1 MELVLAAALGIA
13 AGIVLGILVA
23 RRGAVDSRVAQ
34 AKAEE
39 RARLADVALTKAET
53 ELTEERAKR
62 GAAERDREAALSR
75 ANEEGKRVEELK
87 SAREEM
93 KNQFAALSQD
103 ALTKAYADFLERAT
117 QTFGVSTKEA
127 KSQLEVL
134 VAPLKE
140 NLGKLDLATKEL
152 EQKREGAYAALRQQL
167 TSLGEQAQNLQKETT
182 ALSTSL
188 RGSSQRRG
196 TWGESQLRNVVE
208 LAGMVKH
215 CDFAEQETVEGSR
228 PDVVVKLP
236 GGRQIAI
243 DAKAPLTAFL
253 EAGDAT
259 DDAKRKEA
267 LKQYANDVRGHVKR
281 LSSREYHDKLG
292 SSTDFVVMFLP
303 GDSFLAAAFEQDR
316 EIFDSAIRNKVLIA
330 TPVTLVALLR
340 TAALYWQQH
349 ALAENAER
357 IGEEA
362 KELYSRIANFAEPL
376 QAIGKELDG
385 AVKAY
390 NRAVGSFEGRL
401 LPHVRKMDELGG
413 GDPSRKPLADLTQ
426 IETSPRALKAG
437 E

>member
-1 MELVLAAALGIA
+1 MEIVLAAALGIA
-13 AGIVLGILVA
+13 AGIAMGLLLA
-23 RRGAVDSRVAQ
+23 RRGAMESSVAR
-34 AKAEE
+34 ATAEE
-39 RARLADVALTKAET
+39 RARQAEAGLTKAET
-53 ELTEERAKR
+53 ALTEERAAR

-87 SAREEM
+87 AAREEM
-93 KNQFAALSQD
+93 KNQFAALSQE
-103 ALTKAYADFLERAT
+103 ALTRAYADFLERAT
-117 QTFGVSTKEA
+117 QAFGASTKDA
-127 KSQLEVL
+127 KLQLELL

-140 NLGKLDLATKEL
+140 NLGKLDFATKEL
-152 EQKREGAYAALRQQL
+152 EQKREGAYSALRQQL

-196 TWGESQLRNVVE
+196 TWGENQLRNVVE

-243 DAKAPLTAFL
+243 DAKVPLTAFL
-253 EAGDAT
+253 EASDSP

-267 LKQYANDVRGHVKR
+267 LKQYAIDVRGHVKR

-303 GDSFLAAAFEQDR
+303 GDSFLAAAFELDR
-316 EIFDSAIRNKVLIA
+316 EIFDSSIRNKVLIA

-357 IGEEA
+357 IGDEA
-362 KELYSRIANFAEPL
+362 KELYNRIANFAEPL
-376 QAIGKELDG
+376 QAIGKELDS

-390 NRAVGSFEGRL
+390 NRAVGSFETRL
-401 LPHVRKMDELGG
+401 LPHVNKMSELGG

-426 IETSPRALKAG
+426 IESSPRVLKAG

>member
-1 MELVLAAALGIA
+1 
-13 AGIVLGILVA
+13 
-23 RRGAVDSRVAQ
+23 
-34 AKAEE
+34 
-39 RARLADVALTKAET
+39 
-53 ELTEERAKR
+53 
-62 GAAERDREAALSR
+62 
-75 ANEEGKRVEELK
+75 
-87 SAREEM
+87 
-93 KNQFAALSQD
+93 
-103 ALTKAYADFLERAT
+103 
-117 QTFGVSTKEA
+117 
-127 KSQLEVL
+127 
-134 VAPLKE
+134 
-140 NLGKLDLATKEL
+140 
-152 EQKREGAYAALRQQL
+152 
-167 TSLGEQAQNLQKETT
+167 
-182 ALSTSL
+182 
-188 RGSSQRRG
+188 
-196 TWGESQLRNVVE
+196 
-208 LAGMVKH
+208 
-215 CDFAEQETVEGSR
+215 
-228 PDVVVKLP
+228 VVVKLP
-236 GGRQIAI
+236 GGRQIAV
-243 DAKAPLTAFL
+243 DAKVPLTAFL
-253 EAGDAT
+253 EASDSP
-259 DDAKRKEA
+259 DDARRKEA
-267 LKQYANDVRGHVKR
+267 LKQYASDVRGHVKR
-281 LSSREYHDKLG
+281 LSSREYQDKLG